1 MASLVNSNLRLCPLP
16 DAKRRDL
23 IRIFSYLA
31 VFALVVNLV
40 TVLLGFSADIESE
53 PSQMTVH
60 FLFGLLSAMAVMLVE
75 GIAVT
80 YFIGTTRWCKEVVE
94 TYSLDHDLIARGT
107 RLKRRAFPWA
117 VLTMLTMIA
126 VAALGAAADPQNT
139 LVRDKQF
146 WSMPHMVAA
155 LAAMAILASAF
166 YLQRQYVEDQ
176 HQVIQDVL
184 AEVQRIRTERGLA

>member
-1 MASLVNSNLRLCPLP
+1 M
-16 DAKRRDL
+16 
-23 IRIFSYLA
+23 IRIFSNLA
-31 VFALVVNLV
+31 VFALVVNVV
-40 TVLLGFSADIESE
+40 TMGLGFSVDRESDA
-53 PSQMTVH
+53 SRMTVH

-94 TYSLDHDLIARGT
+94 TYSLSQELTARGT

-117 VLTMLTMIA
+117 VLTMLTMIG

-139 LVRDKQF
+139 LVREKEF
-146 WSMPHMVAA
+146 WSMPHMIAA
-155 LAAMAILASAF
+155 LAAIAILASAF
-166 YLQRQYVEDQ
+166 YLQRQYVADQ

-184 AEVQRIRTERGLA
+184 AEVKRVRKERGLD